1 MGSREGPLPSAIC
14 LQPGVSRW
22 LGLLH
27 GLSPPC
33 TPGIISLHADGAGRG
48 GGHAFLCSV
57 LGSVTHWGDDA
68 TVLTVAKWY
77 DRPRSP
83 QPSTTRGAST
93 MQIQTDVAS
102 DTSPLSL
109 QGPSLQG
116 AVNTIVALGAAA
128 AKSWGECPR
137 L

>member
-1 MGSREGPLPSAIC
+1 MRTG
-14 LQPGVSRW
+14 
-22 LGLLH
+22 
-27 GLSPPC
+27 
-33 TPGIISLHADGAGRG
+33 G

-57 LGSVTHWGDDA
+57 LGSVTHLGDDA

-77 DRPRSP
+77 DCPRSP

-93 MQIQTDVAS
+93 MQIQTDIAS

-116 AVNTIVALGAAA
+116 AVSTIVALGAEA
-128 AKSWGECPR
+128 AKSWGERPAVIISFLTMGLGR
-137 L
+137 N